1 MIKQGHIMV
10 TAAVRTDRLAA
21 LRELLATM
29 NSGPGSVD
37 PANTLLPFSR
47 FETIHV
53 ARFVILDDPTLGDR
67 SSYPKATFPNE
78 RTFLAF
84 IADCDGPGD
93 DLLQHLAE
101 KAGGGLRR
109 IFSHCEEFEEASDLL
124 DWMRAHD
131 IQPTTYYVN
140 WVGRTVRQV
149 KEEARLH
156 AALRLA
162 LRHAPPQRPAL
173 LQGALRSAVA
183 SGGLK
188 LTPLPGKTFPQ
199 VLSQICGL
207 ISVPL
212 ILLLLTPLL
221 IVTAPIFLLVL
232 RQKEANDPVVAPRP
246 DVARIRD
253 MSALEDHD
261 VTNPFSAIGSLKPGP
276 FRRYLTMAILY
287 VVNWSTTYIYTRGR
301 LARVGTIH
309 FARWVLLDDS
319 RRVLFASNYDGSLE
333 SYMDDFINKVAFGLN
348 LVFSNGI
355 GYPHTDFL
363 VSGGALR
370 EQEFKNFLRRH
381 QVPTDVWYKAY
392 PGLTTHD
399 LARNGR
405 IRAGY
410 ERHQMSDDEARLWLA
425 EI

>member
-1 MIKQGHIMV
+1 MV
-10 TAAVRTDRLAA
+10 TAAVRADRLTV
-21 LRELLATM
+21 LRELLTTM
-29 NSGPGSVD
+29 NSSIGSVD
-37 PANTLLPFSR
+37 PANPLLPFGR
-47 FETIHV
+47 FDTIHV
-53 ARFVILDDPTLGDR
+53 ARFVILDDPTLADR
-67 SSYPKATFPNE
+67 RSYPKSTFPNE
-78 RTFLAF
+78 QTYLSL

-101 KAGGGLRR
+101 KASNGLRR
-109 IFSHCEEFEEASDLL
+109 IFDHCEGFDETSDLL
-124 DWMRAHD
+124 DWMRTHD

-140 WVGRTVRQV
+140 WVGRTVRQI

-162 LRHAPPQRPAL
+162 LRNAPPQRPVL
-173 LQGALRSAVA
+173 LHETLRTTVA

-188 LTPLPGKTFPQ
+188 LTPIAGKTFAQ
-199 VLSQICGL
+199 TLSQIAGL

-212 ILLLLTPLL
+212 ILLLLSPLL
-221 IVTAPIFLLVL
+221 ILAAPIFLLVL
-232 RQKEANDPVVAPRP
+232 RQKEASDPVVAPRS
-246 DVARIRD
+246 DVTHIRD

-309 FARWVLLDDS
+309 FARWVLLNDS

-370 EQEFKNFLRRH
+370 EQEFKNFLRWH

-405 IRAGY
+405 IRTGY
-410 ERHQMSDDEARLWLA
+410 ERRQLSDDEARVWLA